1 MAKLK
6 NYEINEALDMELGK
20 ETISEMR
27 SPNYGYD
34 EDDNADNKED
44 EIFYQFE
51 IKEDFPTFRD
61 NILKSMKNGIIR
73 ALAHDEREILRDEKI
88 DYFPVFD
95 ENNNKTGQTEAQ
107 VLSCGYEEGGRTFGY
122 NRKVIASD
130 NIIVLSKTEENEWDY
145 SHDSVT
151 IEPLKEGGCVVK
163 GDVHLLTDAERS
175 IFSGVR
181 KEMTYVPGSYMSYK
195 KENDYIYQKTYIN
208 DDVLLAQEDNKITWQ
223 GLKNDLGNEN
233 FGITPKDFLA
243 SKKAQ
248 INAVLNYIDPDKD
261 QPMEGGRVGVTY
273 HHHIHNYGT
282 DFEHEYIDIQNDYPS
297 DCLHGSYE
305 HNGTMSNWGCGT
317 TVPSHW
323 KEEQVQ
329 EYLSLREIE
338 RYDISEKL
346 FDGYLKSGQDNIIKY
361 LKEQHKESLETH
373 KNLEEAKKRVQK
385 HFGSPKEDIKAVTD
399 TNFKVTPK
407 KRGGMGE

>member
-1 MAKLK
+1 MQGVEKMAKLK
-6 NYEINEALDMELGK
+6 NNEINEALDMELGK

-163 GDVHLLTDAERS
+163 GY
-175 IFSGVR
+175 VR
-181 KEMTYVPGSYMSYK
+181 
-195 KENDYIYQKTYIN
+195 
-208 DDVLLAQEDNKITWQ
+208 
-223 GLKNDLGNEN
+223 
-233 FGITPKDFLA
+233 
-243 SKKAQ
+243 
-248 INAVLNYIDPDKD
+248 
-261 QPMEGGRVGVTY
+261 R
-273 HHHIHNYGT
+273 
-282 DFEHEYIDIQNDYPS
+282 
-297 DCLHGSYE
+297 
-305 HNGTMSNWGCGT
+305 
-317 TVPSHW
+317 
-323 KEEQVQ
+323 
-329 EYLSLREIE
+329 
-338 RYDISEKL
+338 
-346 FDGYLKSGQDNIIKY
+346 
-361 LKEQHKESLETH
+361 
-373 KNLEEAKKRVQK
+373 
-385 HFGSPKEDIKAVTD
+385 
-399 TNFKVTPK
+399 
-407 KRGGMGE
+407 